1 MKISFYCPQNAQGQ
15 RDRQTNRQRGR
26 LCGSDTIDVI
36 QTTFSTYENVM
47 RELGGP
53 HSSSS
58 PTTYS
63 KCIIL
68 SIYSSSSSSSSSS
81 GVGQAIE
88 SQAKGTTK
96 FFLSLSLF
104 IHLHVRIVPPGSRV
118 STEIRQYYYIPV
130 HLLFFIIC
138 VIIGTSQRNAWHEYP
153 WMFLISACL
162 VAALAWL
169 GYHCLHCVFPPIMC
183 VCC

>member
-1 MKISFYCPQNAQGQ
+1 MERKKERKNENIFLLSTK
-15 RDRQTNRQRGR
+15 RTRTDRQTDRQRGR

-53 HSSSS
+53 HSSSP

-68 SIYSSSSSSSSSS
+68 SIYSSSSS

-88 SQAKGTTK
+88 SQAKGTTN

-138 VIIGTSQRNAWHEYP
+138 VIIGTSQRNAWHIFRRTYEIGIRHAPGGGGLY
-153 WMFLISACL
+153 MYSTL
-162 VAALAWL
+162 
-169 GYHCLHCVFPPIMC
+169 
-183 VCC
+183 